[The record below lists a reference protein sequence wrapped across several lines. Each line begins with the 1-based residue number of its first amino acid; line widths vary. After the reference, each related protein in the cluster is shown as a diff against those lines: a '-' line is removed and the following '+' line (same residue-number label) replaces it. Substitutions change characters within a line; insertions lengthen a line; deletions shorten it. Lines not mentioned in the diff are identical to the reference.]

1 MEDILRAENNKIS
14 ALDLTHLRGIFSS
27 KMKIEKTANQ
37 KNIKK
42 RKKMTGGD
50 LFFSSKMKTSRSIK
64 MDLALDWTKVGQ
76 KLTKMLK
83 KC

>member
-1 MEDILRAENNKIS
+1 MEHKLRAKNNKIS
-14 ALDLTHLRGIFSS
+14 ALDLTRLRGIFSS